1 MLFVSAHFS
10 FVALKQVIAM
20 KAGRCSAMNWRRPPG
35 LDVLERHGYRY
46 SRLVM
51 EQQPAGDRRGRMQR
65 NVDIVESHR
74 NGPQPSMRH
83 DDDDDCLDWWLL
95 HSLCFILISD
105 KPWVYSKGLK
115 LTATV
120 KKTLAHLQ
128 QKLVKSTTA
137 GAWFNWPWI
146 AVNIRQPSVW
156 VHWSRADSSGL
167 E

>member
-1 MLFVSAHFS
+1 VKAVLFVSAHFS

-105 KPWVYSKGLK
+105 KPWVYPGLMVTPFSMFYTNFWQTLGIFQGFKTNSNSKEDI
-115 LTATV
+115 
-120 KKTLAHLQ
+120 
-128 QKLVKSTTA
+128 STFTTK
-137 GAWFNWPWI
+137 I
-146 AVNIRQPSVW
+146 S
-156 VHWSRADSSGL
+156 
-167 E
+167 